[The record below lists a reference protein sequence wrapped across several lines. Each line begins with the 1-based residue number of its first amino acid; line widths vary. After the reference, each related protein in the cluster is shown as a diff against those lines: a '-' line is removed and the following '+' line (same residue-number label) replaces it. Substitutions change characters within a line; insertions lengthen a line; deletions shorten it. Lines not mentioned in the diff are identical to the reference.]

1 MSKREPKGLAWPNPT
16 AVKQAF
22 SKVAAKEPGRWFQVD
37 MGDSWIWVRLA
48 QADDGRLILTG
59 LLLGADDETEI
70 TSQGLREI
78 RWGKVLEYAANFG
91 LHQQRLQGMR
101 DWPFK
106 PAQVVGARRLPEEHF
121 ERVAQAYR
129 VAIERD
135 PRAPIPQLAAVF
147 ATSLPTMARWVAK
160 CRSMGLLGPAIR
172 GRAGEKPTTKRGK
185 KS

>member
-1 MSKREPKGLAWPNPT
+1 MSKQEPQGLFWPDGA

-22 SKVAAKEPGRWFQVD
+22 GKVATKEPERWFQVD
-37 MGDSWIWVRLA
+37 MGDRFIWVRLG
-48 QADDGRLILTG
+48 QTDEGRLILTG
-59 LLLGADDETEI
+59 LLLGADEEKEI
-70 TSQGLREI
+70 TSRGLRGI
-78 RWGKVLEYAANFG
+78 GWDKVLEYAANFG
-91 LHQQRLQGMR
+91 LHEQRRKGMR

-106 PAQVVGARRLPEEHF
+106 PARVVGAKRLPREHF

-129 VAIERD
+129 VAVQRD

-172 GRAGEKPTTKRGK
+172 GRAGEKPTPKRRK

>member
-1 MSKREPKGLAWPNPT
+1 MSKQEPQGLSWPDPT
-16 AVKQAF
+16 AVKMALG
-22 SKVAAKEPGRWFQVD
+22 KVAAKEPERWFQFD
-37 MGDSWIWVRLA
+37 MGDNFAWARLG
-48 QADDGRLILTG
+48 QTDEGRLILTG
-59 LLLGADDETEI
+59 LFLGADGETEI
-70 TSQGLREI
+70 TSRGLREI
-78 RWGKVLEYAANFG
+78 RWDKVLELAANMG
-91 LHQQRLQGMR
+91 LHQARQPGHRK
-101 DWPFK
+101 WPFK
-106 PAQVVGARRLPEEHF
+106 PAQVVGAKRLPREHF

>member
-1 MSKREPKGLAWPNPT
+1 MSKQEPQGLSWPDPT
-16 AVKQAF
+16 AVEQAF
-22 SKVAAKEPGRWFQVD
+22 GGVAAKEPERWFQFE

-48 QADDGRLILTG
+48 QTNDGRLILTG
-59 LLLGADDETEI
+59 LLLGAGEEKEI
-70 TSQGLREI
+70 TSRGLREI
-78 RWGKVLEYAANFG
+78 GWDKVLEYVANMG
-91 LHQQRLQGMR
+91 LHKSRQPGQRE
-101 DWPFK
+101 WPFK
-106 PAQVVGARRLPEEHF
+106 PARVVGAKRLPREHF

-129 VAIERD
+129 VAVQRD

-172 GRAGEKPTTKRGK
+172 GRAGEKPTTKRRK